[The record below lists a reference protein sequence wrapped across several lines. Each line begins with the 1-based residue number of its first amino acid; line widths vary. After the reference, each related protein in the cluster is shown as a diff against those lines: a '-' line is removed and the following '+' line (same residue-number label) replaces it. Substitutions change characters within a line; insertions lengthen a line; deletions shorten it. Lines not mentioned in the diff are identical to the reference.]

1 MIQRREAQGLARSRF
16 RGFRLRVCA
25 GLSFPPPPREARARA
40 ERRWPR
46 SGMCPAR
53 ETVAYA
59 AWPASGVRD
68 IGGDRVPCPTG
79 HLLGPSRDGRDS
91 ACTDRPRSSPHAHLP
106 TKRALCAE
114 DSMLGLLLR
123 GASGGRSGRTSGW
136 PALRDTLGGYPGSFF
151 PPWRRSTEIYCTNAA
166 QNLRARDPCLLML
179 GIPRQQTTFRS
190 EGGVPGW

>member
-25 GLSFPPPPREARARA
+25 GLSFPPRPVRHVPGPRDGGR
-40 ERRWPR
+40 R

-59 AWPASGVRD
+59 AWPASGVAD
-68 IGGDRVPCPTG
+68 IGGDRVLCPTG

-106 TKRALCAE
+106 TERAACAE

-136 PALRDTLGGYPGSFF
+136 PAQRDTLGGYPGSFF
-151 PPWRRSTEIYCTNAA
+151 PPWRRSTEIFCTNAA
-166 QNLRARDPCLLML
+166 KNLRVRDPCLLML
-179 GIPRQQTTFRS
+179 GIAQ
-190 EGGVPGW
+190 

>member
-68 IGGDRVPCPTG
+68 IGGDRVLCPTG
-79 HLLGPSRDGRDS
+79 HLLGPSLDGRDS
-91 ACTDRPRSSPHAHLP
+91 ACTYRPRSSPHAHLP

-114 DSMLGLLLR
+114 DSMPGLLLR
-123 GASGGRSGRTSGW
+123 GASGDRSGRTSGW

-151 PPWRRSTEIYCTNAA
+151 P
-166 QNLRARDPCLLML
+166 L
-179 GIPRQQTTFRS
+179 
-190 EGGVPGW
+190 